1 MRNIKNMVLVFLAM
15 ASFSTRA
22 MDSIAELDLF
32 SGRLIAFTC
41 TGDFAHVDT
50 YAYKTGPDKSICFG
64 ILVKRNPIKLCQE
77 FGTRKYLYKL
87 RLLTKAKLAHNVP
100 TTFAGSYWVDGP
112 YNMRKVTDEERLL
125 IQKAIKYNGARFWGY
140 PTDGDSLQL
149 WESAQ

>member
-1 MRNIKNMVLVFLAM
+1 MRNIKNMVLVFLVM
-15 ASFSTRA
+15 TSFSTSG
-22 MDSIAELDLF
+22 MDDLDTLDLF
-32 SGRLIAFTC
+32 SGCLVAFTC

-87 RLLTKAKLAHNVP
+87 CVLTKAKLAHHFP
-100 TTFAGSYWVDGP
+100 STFVDSYWVDGP
-112 YNMRKVTDEERLL
+112 SNMRKVTDKERIL

-140 PTDGDSLQL
+140 PTDGESLQL
-149 WESAQ
+149 WESSK